1 MRPGRWSESEF
12 GALKV
17 LSRTGRVRDM
27 GFIKIL
33 SLATVLI
40 AILPIGT
47 GASASDIEAFYGRW
61 IGKGITE
68 NEGIAFADRDL
79 DVIVEP
85 AERGFTLVWKMSR
98 TTKKKGG
105 DQVRHWSITVPFV
118 HTDRNGI
125 YRMDGSSDLVSG
137 SSYRWARIDGRV
149 LVVHSI
155 AISDKG
161 VLEHQRYVRTL
172 LANDAMQLRYTRSL
186 DGSIVGSVLAILSR
200 E

>member
-1 MRPGRWSESEF
+1 M
-12 GALKV
+12 
-17 LSRTGRVRDM
+17 SRTGRVRDM

-40 AILPIGT
+40 AILPIRT

-118 HTDRNGI
+118 QTDRNGI

-172 LANDAMQLRYTRSL
+172 LANNEMQLRYTRSL

>member
-1 MRPGRWSESEF
+1 
-12 GALKV
+12 
-17 LSRTGRVRDM
+17 M
-27 GFIKIL
+27 GFIKRL

-40 AILPIGT
+40 AILPIGS
-47 GASASDIEAFYGRW
+47 GASASAIEAFYGRW

-68 NEGIAFADRDL
+68 NEGIGFADRDL
-79 DVIVEP
+79 DVTVEP

-98 TTKKKGG
+98 TTRKKGG
-105 DQVRHWSITVPFV
+105 DQVRHWSVTVPFV
-118 HTDRNGI
+118 QTDKNGI
-125 YRMDGSSDLVSG
+125 YRTEGPSDLVSG
-137 SSYRWARIDGRV
+137 SSYKWAHVDGRV

-155 AISDKG
+155 AILDKG

-172 LANDAMQLRYTRSL
+172 LADSDMRLRYTRSL

>member
-1 MRPGRWSESEF
+1 
-12 GALKV
+12 
-17 LSRTGRVRDM
+17 M
-27 GFIKIL
+27 GFIKRL

-40 AILPIGT
+40 AIRPIGS
-47 GASASDIEAFYGRW
+47 GASASAIEAFYGRW

-68 NEGIAFADRDL
+68 NEGIGFADRDL
-79 DVIVEP
+79 DVTVEP

-98 TTKKKGG
+98 TTRKNGG
-105 DQVRHWSITVPFV
+105 DQVRHWSVTVPFAQ
-118 HTDRNGI
+118 TDRNGI
-125 YRMDGSSDLVSG
+125 YRTEGSSDLVSG
-137 SSYRWARIDGRV
+137 SSYKWAHVDGRV

-155 AISDKG
+155 AILDKG

-172 LANDAMQLRYTRSL
+172 LADSDMRLRYTRSL

>member
-1 MRPGRWSESEF
+1 
-12 GALKV
+12 
-17 LSRTGRVRDM
+17 M
-27 GFIKIL
+27 GFIRRL

-40 AILPIGT
+40 AILPIGS
-47 GASASDIEAFYGRW
+47 GESASAIEAFYGRW

-68 NEGIAFADRDL
+68 NTGIEFVDREL
-79 DVIVEP
+79 DITVEP
-85 AERGFTLVWKMSR
+85 TERGFTLVWKLSR
-98 TTKKKGG
+98 TSRKKGG

-118 HTDRNGI
+118 QTDKNGI
-125 YRMDGSSDLVSG
+125 YRMEGSSDLVSG

-155 AISDKG
+155 AISDEG

-172 LANDAMQLRYTRSL
+172 LANDEMQLRYTRSL

>member
-1 MRPGRWSESEF
+1 
-12 GALKV
+12 
-17 LSRTGRVRDM
+17 M
-27 GFIKIL
+27 GFIKRL

-47 GASASDIEAFYGRW
+47 GASASTIEAFYGQW

-68 NEGIAFADRDL
+68 NKGIGFADRDL
-79 DVIVEP
+79 DVTIEP
-85 AERGFTLVWKMSR
+85 SERGFTLVWKMSR
-98 TTKKKGG
+98 TARKKGG

-118 HTDRNGI
+118 QTDRIGI
-125 YRMDGSSDLVSG
+125 YRMEGSSDPVSG

-172 LANDAMQLRYTRSL
+172 LANNEMQLRYTRSL
-186 DGSIVGSVLAILSR
+186 DGSIVGSVLGILSR